1 MGMNIEKPCSALE
14 GRGKDMEWRFSD
26 DVPLYQQI
34 MDGIKQRI
42 ATGDWAPG
50 QKLPSVRELAVE
62 AGVNPNTMQ
71 KALAEL
77 EREGLLY
84 TKRTAGRF
92 VAEKEEITQGLQE
105 EMLQSYVKEFLGNME
120 SLGYSLKDTAA
131 LLQRMSMQ
139 EERKGE

>member
-1 MGMNIEKPCSALE
+1 MGWK
-14 GRGKDMEWRFSD
+14 FSD

-42 ATGDWAPG
+42 ATGDWVPG
-50 QKLPSVRELAVE
+50 QKLPSVRELAVD

-84 TKRTAGRF
+84 AKRTAGRF
-92 VAEKEEITQGLQE
+92 VAEREEIKGRLQE
-105 EMLQSYVKEFLGNME
+105 EMMQSYVKEFLGNME
-120 SLGYSLKDTAA
+120 SLGYSLEDTVA
-131 LLQRMSMQ
+131 LLQKISYQ

>member
-1 MGMNIEKPCSALE
+1 MGWK
-14 GRGKDMEWRFSD
+14 FSD

-42 ATGDWAPG
+42 ATGDWVPG

-84 TKRTAGRF
+84 AKRTAGRF
-92 VAEKEEITQGLQE
+92 VAERDEITEGLQE

-120 SLGYSLKDTAA
+120 SLGYSLKDAAA
-131 LLQRMSMQ
+131 LLQRMSQQ

>member
-1 MGMNIEKPCSALE
+1 MG
-14 GRGKDMEWRFSD
+14 GTFSD

-84 TKRTAGRF
+84 AKRTAGRF
-92 VAEKEEITQGLQE
+92 VAERDEITEGLQE
-105 EMLQSYVKEFLGNME
+105 EMLQSYVKEFLDNME
-120 SLGYSLKDTAA
+120 SLGYSLKDAAA
-131 LLQRMSMQ
+131 LLQRMSQQ

>member
-1 MGMNIEKPCSALE
+1 
-14 GRGKDMEWRFSD
+14 MEWKFSD
-26 DVPLYQQI
+26 DAPIYQQI

-42 ATGDWAPG
+42 ATGDWVPG

-84 TKRTAGRF
+84 AKRTAGRF
-92 VAEKEEITQGLQE
+92 VAEQKGITKGLQE
-105 EMLQSYVKEFLGNME
+105 ELMEKYVEEFLANMRR
-120 SLGYSLKDTAA
+120 LGYSLEDTVA
-131 LLQRMSMQ
+131 LLQGMSEQ

>member
-1 MGMNIEKPCSALE
+1 
-14 GRGKDMEWRFSD
+14 MEWKFSD
-26 DVPLYQQI
+26 DQPLYQQI

-42 ATGDWAPG
+42 ATGDWTPG
-50 QKLPSVRELAVE
+50 QKLPSVRELAIE

-92 VAEKEEITQGLQE
+92 VAEQTDITKGLQE
-105 EMLQSYVKEFLGNME
+105 EMVRQYVEDFLANMNR
-120 SLGYSLKDTAA
+120 LGYSTEDTMA
-131 LLQRMSMQ
+131 LLQKMS
-139 EERKGE
+139 EERK

>member
-1 MGMNIEKPCSALE
+1 
-14 GRGKDMEWRFSD
+14 MEWKFSD
-26 DVPLYQQI
+26 DAPIYQQI

-42 ATGDWAPG
+42 ATGDWVPG

-84 TKRTAGRF
+84 AKRTAGRF
-92 VAEKEEITQGLQE
+92 VAEQKGITKGLQE
-105 EMLQSYVKEFLGNME
+105 ELMEKYVEEFLASMRR
-120 SLGYSLKDTAA
+120 LGYSLEDTVA
-131 LLQRMSMQ
+131 LLRGMSEQ

>member
-1 MGMNIEKPCSALE
+1 
-14 GRGKDMEWRFSD
+14 MEWKFSD
-26 DVPLYQQI
+26 DVPIYQQI

-42 ATGDWAPG
+42 ATGDWVPG

-84 TKRTAGRF
+84 AKRTAGRF
-92 VAEKEEITQGLQE
+92 VAEQKGITKGLQE
-105 EMLQSYVKEFLGNME
+105 ELMEKYVEEFLANMRR
-120 SLGYSLKDTAA
+120 LGYSLEDTVA
-131 LLQRMSMQ
+131 LLRGMSEQ